1 MARHFSGS
9 RSAPRGHA
17 VDARKLVHTD
27 PAWGSIATHIDRL
40 PALVAIAVGVILYI
54 LLPDRLSYGPK
65 WLLPVVESAIAL
77 PIVVNWRRETAGE
90 MRWKRYAAVTLIA
103 VMSLANI
110 VSLVLLVHALLGSNV
125 LANHQIKARDLIFW
139 SLQIWATNV
148 LVFALWY
155 WELDRGGP
163 LERCDPHHREPDF
176 LFPQMITPGAS
187 GSVWTPKFIDYLYV
201 AFTNAAA
208 FSPTDTMPLTATA
221 KVLMLV
227 QSAASLLTVALVA
240 SRAVNILGT

>member
-1 MARHFSGS
+1 MPG
-9 RSAPRGHA
+9 GHA
-17 VDARKLVHTD
+17 VDARKRGDAD
-27 PAWGSIATHIDRL
+27 PAWGNTATYIGRL
-40 PALVAIAVGVILYI
+40 PALLAIAVGVILYI

-65 WLLPVVESAIAL
+65 WLLPVAESAVAL
-77 PIVVNWRRETAGE
+77 PIVVTWRRETAE
-90 MRWKRYAAVTLIA
+90 EVRWKRYAAVTLIA
-103 VMSLANI
+103 IMSLANI

-125 LANHQIKARDLIFW
+125 LAHHEIKARDLIFW

-163 LERCDPHHREPDF
+163 LERCNPHHREPDF
-176 LFPQMITPGAS
+176 LFPQMITPGS
-187 GSVWTPKFIDYLYV
+187 SSSFWTPQFIDYLYV

-208 FSPTDTMPLTATA
+208 FSPTDTLPLTPTA

-240 SRAVNILGT
+240 SRAVNILGK